1 MYSTLESTVII
12 KKYTRHVQQHVVN
25 SNVPNYDNLI
35 QMILYLLYGDL

>member
-1 MYSTLESTVII
+1 MYVQYITIYSNYKRV
-12 KKYTRHVQQHVVN
+12 HGVQQHVVN